1 MATLTEKE
9 FEISLNGLLKASV
22 FATLRNGVVDEIYVT
37 LDLDGFHVIWS
48 PLHKNGMIRI
58 YEIGKFTH
66 DYRRME
72 SLICGDFKT
81 LDQAINKFL
90 SENKTYK

>member
-9 FEISLNGLLKASV
+9 FEVSLNGLLKASV
-22 FATLRNGVVDEIYVT
+22 FATLRDGVVDEMYVIF
-37 LDLDGFHVIWS
+37 DLDGFHITWS
-48 PLHKNGMIRI
+48 PLQSNGLIRI
-58 YEIGKFTH
+58 YEIGKFTN

-72 SLICGDFKT
+72 SLICGDFET